1 MMIGKVHKLVDE
13 IWLIQVTCQRA
24 EFFVSGQAVA
34 ANNNGCTK
42 EVDRETKYILQL
54 TNKIILRNS

>member
-24 EFFVSGQAVA
+24 ELFVSGQAVA
-34 ANNNGCTK
+34 ANNNGCRDTE
-42 EVDRETKYILQL
+42 EVDIETKYI
-54 TNKIILRNS
+54 